1 MSSIEGTT
9 ERPRHTHAV
18 LTDDVE
24 ARIADYLTP
33 GDLCSLRATEK
44 NAQRRRFSA
53 ERNKVEVPMNAR
65 VIQCFWQCYHLHA
78 VTSIDAQRSLID
90 DEDVQHI
97 ARQCTQLSSLDLSD
111 CNKITD
117 AGVIALGQGGCPQ
130 LSSLNLSGC
139 NKITDAATRLSREAG
154 TCLVYR

>member
-9 ERPRHTHAV
+9 ERPRRTHAV

-53 ERNKVEVPMNAR
+53 ERNKVEVPTN
-65 VIQCFWQCYHLHA
+65 VSVVQGFWQCYHLHA
-78 VTSIDAQRSLID
+78 VTSIDAEGSLIA

-97 ARQCTQLSSLDLSD
+97 ARQCTQLSSLNLDG

-117 AGVIALGQGGCPQ
+117 AGMIALGQGGCPQ
-130 LSSLNLSGC
+130 LSSLSLWRC
-139 NKITDAATRLSREAG
+139 YQITDAAKRMLREAG
-154 TCLVYR
+154 VKTY